1 MDNRASPF
9 SLALESTVIIGTA
22 GHIDHGKTSLVKALT
37 GVDTDRLKEEKE
49 RGITVDL
56 GFAYLPLPGGP
67 VLGFV
72 DVPGHEKLVRNMLAG
87 ATGIDHVLLVV
98 AADDGPMPQ
107 TVEAISHARAAN
119 VPIVVA
125 LTKCDKREANPAKV
139 KQALTEHGVFCEG
152 FGGDVSAFEV
162 SGVTG
167 KGVSELLEHLALL
180 VEVDAERFRA
190 NPKRPAE
197 GVVIEAQNSPRRGI
211 VATVIVRNGT
221 LRKGDPI
228 VAGEAWG
235 TVRAMVDDRGNT
247 LAELP
252 PGAPAEVIGLD
263 RAPDAGSKFYALAD
277 RGKAEEIVVA
287 RRMRQ
292 RERELAAQTKP
303 TTVESL
309 LGAIDQGKVQGL
321 NVVLKADVKGSL
333 EPIKTIL
340 SRLGNEEVKVKMLH
354 AGVGAV
360 NESDV
365 VLASASSAWIVAF
378 NVGSDDKARAKAK
391 MLGVPIRPYKIIYE
405 IENDVKDAL
414 EGKLAPEVRETVQGH
429 LEVLKVFA
437 SSKLG
442 NIAGCRV
449 KDGLVKRDASVR
461 IKRDGQV
468 LHVGKLASLRREK
481 DEAREVRE
489 GFECGLRVDGFDT
502 WKEGDELEAFS
513 VEMVARKLA

>member
-1 MDNRASPF
+1 
-9 SLALESTVIIGTA
+9 
-22 GHIDHGKTSLVKALT
+22 
-37 GVDTDRLKEEKE
+37 
-49 RGITVDL
+49 
-56 GFAYLPLPGGP
+56 
-67 VLGFV
+67 
-72 DVPGHEKLVRNMLAG
+72 
-87 ATGIDHVLLVV
+87 
-98 AADDGPMPQ
+98 MPQ

-125 LTKCDKREANPAKV
+125 ITKIDKREANPAKV

-167 KGVSELLEHLALL
+167 KGVPELLEHLALL

-190 NPKRPAE
+190 NPTRPAE
-197 GVVIEAQNSPRRGI
+197 GVVIEAQNSPQRGI

-221 LRKGDPI
+221 LHKGDPV
-228 VAGEAWG
+228 VAGDSWG
-235 TVRAMVDDRGNT
+235 TVRAMVDDRGHA
-247 LAELP
+247 LEELP

-263 RAPDAGSKFYALAD
+263 RAPDAGSKFYAIPD
-277 RGKAEEIVVA
+277 RAKAEEIVTA
-287 RRMRQ
+287 RRHRN
-292 RERELAAQTKP
+292 RERELASQTKP

-333 EPIKTIL
+333 EPLKLIL
-340 SRLGNEEVKVKMLH
+340 GQLGNAEVKVKVLH

-365 VLASASSAWIVAF
+365 VLAAASSAWVIAF
-378 NVGSDDKARAKAK
+378 GVGSDDKARAKAK
-391 MLGVPIRPYKIIYE
+391 MVGVQIRPYKIIYDVQ
-405 IENDVKDAL
+405 NDVRDAL
-414 EGKLAPEVRETVQGH
+414 EGKLAPEVRETVMGH

-437 SSKLG
+437 SSRLG

-449 KDGLVKRDASVR
+449 KDGVVKRDATIRVT
-461 IKRDGQV
+461 RDGKV
-468 LHVGKLASLRREK
+468 LATGKLASLRREK

-489 GFECGLRVDGFDT
+489 GFECGLRIEGFDA
-502 WKEGDELEAFS
+502 WKEGDQLEAFS
-513 VEMVARKLA
+513 VELIARKLGA